1 MPNMYGDVLT
11 FLTACDQGVSDENAK
26 LYFNLI
32 KEEYEELMEA
42 NVNNDEI
49 ERLDACMDLIWVILG
64 YCIAKGYDVRGAW
77 NEVALTNLRKID
89 SQTGKVKKNEYGKVM
104 KPEGWKPPDLSK
116 FV

>member
-1 MPNMYGDVLT
+1 MYGDVLT
-11 FLTACDQGVSDENAK
+11 FLTACDQGVSKENAELYLK
-26 LYFNLI
+26 LI
-32 KEEYEELMEA
+32 MEEYQEFLDA
-42 NVNNDEI
+42 DKQDDEI
-49 ERLDACMDLIWVILG
+49 ERLDACMDMIWVIIG

-89 SQTGKVKKNEYGKVM
+89 SQTGKVRKNEYGKVM

>member
-1 MPNMYGDVLT
+1 MYMDVSI
-11 FLTACDQGVSDENAK
+11 FMNACDQSASEENAR

-32 KEEYEELMEA
+32 KEEYEELMTA
-42 NVNNDEI
+42 NRDNDEV

-64 YCIAKGYDVRGAW
+64 YCIAKGYDVKGAW

-89 SQTGKVKKNEYGKVM
+89 SKTNKVIKNDAGKVM
-104 KPEGWKPPDLSK
+104 KPEGWKSPDLSK